1 MAPPAMDQIGSVVT
15 LNGSAWAMTSTG
27 DRPLD
32 AGDPVYR
39 GESVVTGA
47 NANLE
52 IRFLDGTLLGQGGES
67 RVDLDEYVFDDSDAA
82 LNFQM
87 VTGVIRMVS
96 GKIAETN
103 PEAFN
108 LSTPLATIGIRGTE
122 IIAKINVNNQIIGV
136 TDMAP
141 GHYVVVATPD
151 GEVRINAP
159 GLFSGVDE
167 SGFLIQSQP
176 LSQQFIDA
184 VAAVVPLTAMGEA
197 PRDPGTPDPE
207 LPDPVGGT
215 AGQGGPD
222 GTPEEPEEEASGE
235 QADEDGPTSPI
246 PSNPSPLD
254 SPSVAPPPP
263 PPPSPAPSTVTTSPS
278 TTQSSG
284 DDDVVIV
291 TDDDDV
297 PDDDTD
303 TRITGE
309 NWTDVAGNDAN
320 HVGTAYDD
328 TMSGLDG
335 EDTLKGEAGND
346 SISGGS
352 ANDVLYGGT
361 GSDTLDGELGD
372 DTMYG
377 NDGNDS
383 MVGNNGADFL
393 IGNGG
398 SDTLTGGAG
407 ADTFYYAASSDGA
420 DSITDFDS
428 STDTVGLGSSGDFSA
443 IAFDSGGTLRADNFA
458 VYNNATYEG
467 SGVSF
472 GSGVTSGVVYAS
484 EAGSSSGKLY
494 FDPDVNVT
502 GDEVLLADITEEEL
516 GANVDNNLDQLAIE
530 SMSEP
535 GLN

>member
-1 MAPPAMDQIGSVVT
+1 MEPPAMDQIGSVVT

-122 IIAKINVNNQIIGV
+122 IIAKINVNNQIVGV

-159 GLFSGVDE
+159 GLFSGVDDN
-167 SGFLIQSQP
+167 GFLIQSQP

-184 VAAVVPLTAMGEA
+184 VAAVVPLTSMGEA
-197 PRDPGTPDPE
+197 PRDPSTPDPE
-207 LPDPVGGT
+207 VPEPVGDT

-222 GTPEEPEEEASGE
+222 GTPEEPEGGEASGE
-235 QADEDGPTSPI
+235 QADEDGQTPP
-246 PSNPSPLD
+246 PPNPSPLD

-263 PPPSPAPSTVTTSPS
+263 PPPSPSPSTVTTSPS

-303 TRITGE
+303 TRILGE
-309 NWTDVAGNDAN
+309 NWTDANGNDAN
-320 HVGTAYDD
+320 HVGTDYDD
-328 TMSGLDG
+328 TLSGLDG
-335 EDTLKGEAGND
+335 ADTLKGEDGND
-346 SISGGS
+346 SVSGGS
-352 ANDVLYGGT
+352 ANDVLYGGAGT
-361 GSDTLDGELGD
+361 DTLDGELG
-372 DTMYG
+372 
-377 NDGNDS
+377 
-383 MVGNNGADFL
+383 ADFI

-398 SDTLTGGAG
+398 SDTLTGGAD
-407 ADTFYYAASSDGA
+407 ADTFYFAASSDGA

-428 STDTVGLGSSGDFSA
+428 GTDKVGLGSSGDFSA
-443 IAFDSGGTLRADNFA
+443 LAFDSGGTLRADNFA

-467 SGVSF
+467 AGVSF
-472 GSGVTSGVVYAS
+472 GSGVTAGVVYAS
-484 EAGSSSGKLY
+484 EAGASSGKLY